1 MNLENEDLKKIIN
14 LRSDLITLYQSLDAK
29 HEPCGVIKQSYVAK
43 ELNRIIKK
51 IDKVLS
57 GKVEFK

>member
-1 MNLENEDLKKIIN
+1 LQNEDLKKIID
-14 LRSDLITLYQSLDAK
+14 LRSDLIKLYQQLDAK
-29 HEPCGVIKQSYVAK
+29 HEPCGVIKQSFVAR